1 MAALQ
6 ETFRVRVAK
15 TFKKRFERIAARER
29 RTPSDLGRLVLADY
43 IEQKEKQTKA
53 AA

>member
-15 TFKKRFERIAARER
+15 SFKRRFERVAARER
-29 RTPSDLGRLVLADY
+29 RKPSDLGRLILTDY
-43 IEQKEKQTKA
+43 VEQREKQTKA